1 MTTNCICFFLI
12 RNVVAIRSDHRLASN
27 VHIIYQFIQLINID
41 RILCL
46 SNGHSQLSVRHSL
59 RKVLL
64 NVIFHPVP
72 NLLNEIKIWRVWWPE
87 DLWHLASL
95 NFSLRQPPLM
105 TWRAI
110 LHELKLGMLLKPVIK
125 HRDDML
131 DIGFHIDTA
140 PILLPEYTRSFCCSI
155 KTSPKHPTCTT
166 SAFSHYGS
174 WIQFLTLSN
183 TDPYS
188 PMYFL

>member
-12 RNVVAIRSDHRLASN
+12 RNVVAIRSDHRLASS

-125 HRDDML
+125 HRDNIF
-131 DIGFHIDTA
+131 DIGFHINTA
-140 PILLPEYTRSFCCSI
+140 PILLPEYIWPFYCSI
-155 KTSPKHPTCTT
+155 EATPKYPTYIASTSLYYT
-166 SAFSHYGS
+166 SR
-174 WIQFLTLSN
+174 I
-183 TDPYS
+183 
-188 PMYFL
+188 